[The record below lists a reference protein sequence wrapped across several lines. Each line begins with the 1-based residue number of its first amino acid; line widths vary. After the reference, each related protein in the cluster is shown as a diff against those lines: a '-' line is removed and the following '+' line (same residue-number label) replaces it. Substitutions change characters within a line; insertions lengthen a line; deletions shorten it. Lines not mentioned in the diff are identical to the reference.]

1 MANFSWF
8 IGVFLGATTYRWL
21 ARDEREVQA
30 KAAFRSGAVA
40 QKSNLPLLPRRL
52 AAAGCKLAPILLFIT
67 IPRALREGRFDDGLP
82 DRGARC
88 IFDIA
93 GVAETPDE
101 VAAHARYLDDG
112 LLFLQDGK
120 IVALLPWQEGE
131 AFLHPLKGY
140 VDLRGKLLLPGFV
153 DAHVHYPQT
162 EMIGAFGEQLLEWLT
177 TYTFPVE
184 SQFADAEYAQEIAQF
199 L

>member
-21 ARDEREVQA
+21 ARDERVQA
-30 KAAFRSGAVA
+30 KAAFAPARCA
-40 QKSNLPLLPRRL
+40 KSNLPLLPRRL

-101 VAAHARYLDDG
+101 VAARPAISMMACCSCRRENYRP
-112 LLFLQDGK
+112 
-120 IVALLPWQEGE
+120 AAMEGS
-131 AFLHPLKGY
+131 FLHP
-140 VDLRGKLLLPGFV
+140 
-153 DAHVHYPQT
+153 
-162 EMIGAFGEQLLEWLT
+162 
-177 TYTFPVE
+177 
-184 SQFADAEYAQEIAQF
+184 
-199 L
+199 